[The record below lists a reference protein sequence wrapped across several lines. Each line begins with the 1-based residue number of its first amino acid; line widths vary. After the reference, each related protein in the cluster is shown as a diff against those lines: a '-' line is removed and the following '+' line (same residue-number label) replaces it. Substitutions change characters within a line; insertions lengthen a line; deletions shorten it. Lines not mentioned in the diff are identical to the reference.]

1 METNNFRVSD
11 NQEEPF
17 TPSKPLVVY
26 KIPFSTRITII
37 IGGVCLTM
45 LSFVAGMIFTIHMQN
60 TVINDGI
67 LKPFQEPILRASNI
81 PVEAHKEWVSFTKA
95 LGYLNQVYYQRE
107 KLDFKKIVQDAGRG
121 AFAAVGDPFT
131 EFVPPKESKA
141 RSDFITGN
149 RGSGI
154 GVIAKIKEGKVFFE
168 DVYVLNPA
176 DKAGVK
182 TGDVLLKV
190 EDKPV
195 VLTGDDTKDLEELT
209 KQLRGEANTK
219 VKLTLQRPSEENKIL
234 DIEVTRGD
242 IIAPSVRVRLENN
255 NIGYI
260 KVSVFGENTMK
271 EFDILVKRLLDQNI
285 QSFVLDLRDNGGGLV
300 TTAKDLLS
308 RFIENGTAFYAE
320 VPYKGKD
327 LREEKITENKDGL
340 KLYDKPVVVLVNKNS
355 ASASE
360 IVAGA
365 MQDKNRAALIGDK
378 TYGKAVAQSIYSLFD
393 GSDTSCTKK
402 DCSTARITFEKWLT
416 PITKT
421 DISKNGLAPNIS
433 ISRTEEQIKAG
444 QDPQL
449 ERALK
454 FLTDKEPIPVVGT
467 RD

>member
-1 METNNFRVSD
+1 MEINNTVPVDLRD
-11 NQEEPF
+11 EPAE
-17 TPSKPLVVY
+17 PAKPVIIY
-26 KIPFSTRITII
+26 KIPTSTRITIV
-37 IGGVCLTM
+37 IGGVCLTL
-45 LSFVAGMIFTIHMQN
+45 LSFMAGIVFTLHMQN

-81 PVEAHKEWVSFTKA
+81 PVEAHKEWVSFTRA
-95 LGYLNQVYYQRE
+95 VGYLNQFYYERE
-107 KLDFKKIVQDAGRG
+107 KIDFKKIIQDAGKG

-141 RSDFITGN
+141 RSDVITGN

-154 GVIAKIKEGKVFFE
+154 GVIAQIRNGKVVFE

-176 DKAGVK
+176 DNAGVK
-182 TGDVLLKV
+182 TADVLLKID
-190 EDKPV
+190 DKEV
-195 VLTGDDTKDLEELT
+195 VLTGDDKKDLETLT
-209 KQLRGEANTK
+209 SQLRGEANTK
-219 VKLTLQRPSEENKIL
+219 VKLTLQRPSENDRVL
-234 DIEVTRGD
+234 DLEVTRGN
-242 IIAPSVRVRLENN
+242 IVAPSVRVKLEAN

-260 KVSVFGENTMK
+260 KVSVFGENTLK
-271 EFDILVKRLLDQNI
+271 EFDMLVKRLLDQNA

-300 TTAKDLLS
+300 TTSTGLIA
-308 RFIENGTAFYAE
+308 RFIENGTAFYAQ

-327 LREEKITENKDGL
+327 LREEKIADIKDGL
-340 KLYDKPVVVLVNKNS
+340 KLYDKPLVVLVNKYS

-365 MQDKNRAALIGDK
+365 LQDRNRAALIGDK

-393 GSDTSCTKK
+393 GSDTACSKK

-416 PITKT
+416 PVTKT
-421 DISKNGLAPNIS
+421 DISKGGLAPNINLP
-433 ISRTEEQIKAG
+433 RTEEQIKAG

-454 FLTDKEPIPVVGT
+454 FLADKEAIPPLTGG
-467 RD
+467 